1 MAEPR
6 HTIVLVQHSQ
16 DPKTR
21 TFQDYDTVTS
31 AMDGDPTPNPRC
43 EARSR
48 LRAMSLMPLDARVAG
63 VCKMYEKKLKQ
74 LNPTVR
80 QISYDIADLF
90 RYVDSLGDLCCL
102 VFDPSTN
109 QYAPHNKEWIKDR
122 VFNILK
128 KQAQ

>member
-1 MAEPR
+1 MAPL
-6 HTIVLVQHSQ
+6 TLFLIVS
-16 DPKTR
+16 
-21 TFQDYDTVTS
+21 S
-31 AMDGDPTPNPRC
+31 
-43 EARSR
+43 
-48 LRAMSLMPLDARVAG
+48 G

-102 VFDPSTN
+102 VFDPATN
-109 QYAPHNKEWIKDR
+109 QYSPHNKEWIKDR

>member
-31 AMDGDPTPNPRC
+31 AMDGDPTPKPRC

-90 RYVDSLGDLCCL
+90 RYPKNKTSRDQWRDSRDAQTQCTSL
-102 VFDPSTN
+102 VWAACTCIVSD
-109 QYAPHNKEWIKDR
+109 
-122 VFNILK
+122 
-128 KQAQ
+128 